1 MGSLLLIIV
10 LSGVILWPREQ
21 WWFRFRPSDLH
32 ATYIEGPRPLNA
44 DMMKRDLA
52 LHLET
57 AMRRNAR
64 AVDRFGSLLGVAI
77 VLLLVDAGAVV
88 FVVWGS

>member
-1 MGSLLLIIV
+1 
-10 LSGVILWPREQ
+10 
-21 WWFRFRPSDLH
+21 
-32 ATYIEGPRPLNA
+32 
-44 DMMKRDLA
+44 MKRDLA

-57 AMRRNAR
+57 AMRRNSQ